1 MRPNRDCRTNT
12 PRQRRTPSTRSSH
25 AGHKRGRRERRGHA
39 ERNHRESGLRASS
52 RDNRYHPSLLQPLT
66 LHRRR
71 RTCPEALNEPSSRR
85 TVHLHVA
92 RTSSSV
98 RRRRSMQ
105 PRGPRRSGMS
115 TDTQASTIFQW
126 WIEDWKECRAVMGRR
141 DGILV
146 DLRKYGFGLITALV
160 GGGALFVSDSD
171 KVNTL
176 SHDLIAGTLAAIT
189 LLTFAVFLLDSYY
202 QVLLNSACERCLDL
216 ESHLACRGQLSFGT
230 ATYLSYDAGKTWVN
244 RIAILLYILL
254 IGIEIYL
261 TTKLANKSA
270 IFITVAGM
278 PVPLF
283 GALALLAMI
292 FYYVIITVRFQWK
305 QKPSWPR
312 LARNERGEPV
322 RPMAT
327 HSHASM
333 PRWFGD
339 DVRLAWTAFCMSREN
354 GDTRKRLRVFVDAE
368 KQLQRHPDPSS
379 RR

>member
-1 MRPNRDCRTNT
+1 
-12 PRQRRTPSTRSSH
+12 
-25 AGHKRGRRERRGHA
+25 
-39 ERNHRESGLRASS
+39 
-52 RDNRYHPSLLQPLT
+52 
-66 LHRRR
+66 
-71 RTCPEALNEPSSRR
+71 
-85 TVHLHVA
+85 
-92 RTSSSV
+92 
-98 RRRRSMQ
+98 
-105 PRGPRRSGMS
+105 MS